1 MKTQFFSSMGFSARR
16 CRTNSTIG
24 AKSSPQIKTLI
35 FLLIAAIAL
44 NCAHH
49 PDISHKTIRIKGSDT
64 MLILNRRWAEAY
76 MTTHPG
82 ISVYV
87 EGGGTA
93 TGMQALIQGEIDICA
108 ASRPITSEE
117 VKPLAEKYRN
127 IGVSFWVAKDALSV
141 YVNPHNPIKDLTL
154 KQLKEIF
161 SGTIENWRRVG
172 GNDERIKVFIR
183 PPNSGTHLYFREHI
197 LEGGPYSES
206 AVSLPTTAAIVDS
219 VLNNPNAIGY
229 GGIAY
234 GTNVTHCQI
243 NGIHPSKD
251 NVRYDLYPLSRYLYL
266 YTIKKTR
273 GEVRKFIDW
282 VISPEGQRI
291 VEDVGYIPLW

>member
-1 MKTQFFSSMGFSARR
+1 MKTRFFALIRFAWRHWNISGSY
-16 CRTNSTIG
+16 RTTGST
-24 AKSSPQIKTLI
+24 QIKTLI
-35 FLLIAAIAL
+35 LLLVAAL
-44 NCAHH
+44 SLSCAHH
-49 PDISHKTIRIKGSDT
+49 PGTSHKTIRIKGSDT

-93 TGMQALIQGEIDICA
+93 TGIQALIQGETDICA
-108 ASRPITSEE
+108 ASRPLTSEE

-127 IGVSFWVAKDALSV
+127 IGVSFLVAKDALSV
-141 YVNPHNPIKDLTL
+141 YVNPNNPVKDLTL

-161 SGTIENWRRVG
+161 SGTIENWQQVG
-172 GNDERIKVFIR
+172 SINNHIKVFIR

-197 LEGGPYSES
+197 LEGEPYSES
-206 AVSLPTTAAIVDS
+206 AVGVPTTAAIVDS

-234 GTNVTHCQI
+234 GANVTHCQI
-243 NGIHPSKD
+243 NGINPSED

-266 YTIKKTR
+266 YTIKKPR

-282 VISPEGQRI
+282 IISPEGQEI